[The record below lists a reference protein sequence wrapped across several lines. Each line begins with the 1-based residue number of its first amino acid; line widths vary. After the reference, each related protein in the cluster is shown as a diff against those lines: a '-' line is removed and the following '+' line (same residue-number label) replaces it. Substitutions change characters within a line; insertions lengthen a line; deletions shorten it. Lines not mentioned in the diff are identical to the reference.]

1 MGASPLK
8 SATVHPC
15 LESIRLDDF
24 LHQHQKHLSMATI
37 RRSIAKGEV
46 QVNGKHRTSGW
57 RLSPGDTVACNFNI
71 HLSFP
76 LKITPIHL
84 TFIYQDFYFLAVNK
98 PPAMLSHPSVKERD
112 GTLINAL
119 LAHPAFAAPDA
130 PPGNRPILMHRLDRD
145 TSGVIVVAKNNHAAK
160 KIFPLFNERKIEKTY
175 CALVVGVPDPDVGEV
190 RAPIG
195 RHPALWPRWRIMD
208 DGKPSH
214 STYRVLKKFVGC
226 SLVELRPV
234 TGRTHQ
240 LRIHMAHIGHPILGD
255 HVYGNQ
261 PNKRFES
268 EFPDLKAPRQM
279 LHAARIAFTHP
290 FTKQPV
296 SVEAPLP
303 DDITLLINALSSL

>member
-1 MGASPLK
+1 MPKQQTFINHYDG
-8 SATVHPC
+8 
-15 LESIRLDDF
+15 IRLDEFVQNQTDRLPIQTIRTFVHLGNALVNGRPRTAGWKLRVGDNVTLISFEEYAPHSLSLYSLTLQF
-24 LHQHQKHLSMATI
+24 LHDDAFF
-37 RRSIAKGEV
+37 SI
-46 QVNGKHRTSGW
+46 
-57 RLSPGDTVACNFNI
+57 I
-71 HLSFP
+71 
-76 LKITPIHL
+76 
-84 TFIYQDFYFLAVNK
+84 NK

-296 SVEAPLP
+296 SVEAPSP
-303 DDITLLINALSSL
+303 NDITLLINALSSL